1 MHVRKYQP
9 GEERELWNLFYN
21 TVRTVNLGDYTQQQV
36 EAWAPDDADM
46 AKWQKRMRGID
57 PYVCV
62 ENNTIIGYSDVQT
75 SGYIDHFYVHY
86 QWQRRGV
93 GKLLFQTIEAKAIEL
108 QIKELTSAV
117 SITAR
122 PFFESRGFNV
132 VTPQEVFI
140 GDVGFR
146 NYKMLKVL

>member
-1 MHVRKYQP
+1 
-9 GEERELWNLFYN
+9 
-21 TVRTVNLGDYTQQQV
+21 
-36 EAWAPDDADM
+36 
-46 AKWQKRMRGID
+46 
-57 PYVCV
+57 
-62 ENNTIIGYSDVQT
+62 
-75 SGYIDHFYVHY
+75 
-86 QWQRRGV
+86 
-93 GKLLFQTIEAKAIEL
+93 LLFQTIEAKAIEL

>member
-1 MHVRKYQP
+1 MHVRKFQS
-9 GEERELWNLFYN
+9 GEERELWELFYN

-36 EAWAPDDADM
+36 EAWAPDDADID
-46 AKWQKRMRGID
+46 KWRKRMQGID

-62 ENNTIIGYSDVQT
+62 ENDTIIGYTDVQP
-75 SGYIDHFYVHY
+75 SGYIDHFYVHH

-93 GKLLFQTIEAKAIEL
+93 GTLLFETIEAQAIEL
-108 QIKELTSAV
+108 EIKEMTSAV

-122 PFFESRGFNV
+122 PFFESRGFSV

-140 GDVGFR
+140 GEVGFR

>member
-1 MHVRKYQP
+1 MHVRKYKP
-9 GEERELWNLFYN
+9 GEETELWNLFYN
-21 TVRTVNLGDYTQQQV
+21 TVRTVNLGDYTQDQV

-46 AKWQKRMRGID
+46 DKWQKRMQGID

-62 ENNTIIGYSDVQT
+62 ENETIIGYTDVQA
-75 SGYIDHFYVHY
+75 SGYIDHFYVHH

-93 GKLLFQTIEAKAIEL
+93 GTLLFQTIKAKAIEL

-122 PFFESRGFNV
+122 PFFESHGFSV
-132 VTPQEVFI
+132 VRPQEVFI